1 MELKNIFQ
9 VIFTQDLLPYRQLE
23 TKNRSGLYDK
33 KYRICFSN
41 LIVQRLFNELLN
53 NQCPKCDVLPFH
65 SFDALKDHV
74 RRIHEQFYCDICT
87 DNLKIFS
94 FERKCYTRQELAL
107 HRRKGD
113 PDNTSHRGHP
123 LCEFCD
129 SRFLDRDEL
138 FRHLRREHYFCHF
151 CDADGGNQFYS
162 DYSSL
167 RDHFHKEHYLCE
179 EGDCAQEQFTAVFR
193 SDIDLKAHRANI
205 HSKSLGKVATKQ
217 LKTLEFEF
225 TLAPRRNAQGDNGR
239 SSSSHQHNHH
249 RHRGGYD
256 NQSEFE
262 YEPDII
268 QVPSRVIDS
277 KNEQEFPS
285 LGGSGGSMIR
295 PNVSISA
302 KTFGSAGLVKTK
314 ENFPSLG
321 GDGFSDPGLSRSG
334 QNFGQNSAS
343 AMLRKT
349 SNGPS
354 KPAGMVIHV
363 SNRPTSVKRPVEIQ
377 PKSKN
382 DFPALPGNFHDPDPL
397 PPQNH
402 NFNMNAIASRHR
414 SLVDDYV
421 SVNNNGGN
429 KLTMLQTKESSQKL
443 EIKAPPKIASE
454 NNFPSLSG
462 SSTNA
467 KLSTQWTLTKSSQP
481 SKPSQPAQIKETK
494 SKAKIKKEPE
504 EQVNVRK
511 NSSSKLITLQSTKEN
526 NVKKSPTTKIISEN
540 NFPSLSVNSSTTS
553 LATQWANTRPAQPT
567 FMKSVKP
574 SQPIV
579 NKTAPPKEN
588 KKLKSKPFEDED
600 EPEANPSFDMSAFSA
615 KHRVLADDYVSI
627 NPNVGTKLTMVQPKS
642 SGQKSENRSA
652 PKIESENNF
661 PSLGGS
667 ASSNLAAQWN
677 VPKNIPPKVESRK
690 LKVAPAPD
698 LSSSKKQENTNLND
712 KKQKPLEKRDQ
723 NNKSVKDKKV
733 DNLNN
738 INNNSNSISNNNNW
752 SETAKKEPEIIAKVE
767 PKVENIELRSD
778 EKFPALGKQ
787 PPGFENPNKFKP
799 PPGFNVTLNSVARAP
814 SSSLTFTSSLGE
826 SYSILPAHHYLPP
839 PSALKRNQVC
849 FFPCLF
855 NKFLN
860 AGKTRGKFYVQ

>member
-1 MELKNIFQ
+1 M
-9 VIFTQDLLPYRQLE
+9 
-23 TKNRSGLYDK
+23 
-33 KYRICFSN
+33 
-41 LIVQRLFNELLN
+41 
-53 NQCPKCDVLPFH
+53 
-65 SFDALKDHV
+65 
-74 RRIHEQFYCDICT
+74 
-87 DNLKIFS
+87 
-94 FERKCYTRQELAL
+94 
-107 HRRKGD
+107 
-113 PDNTSHRGHP
+113 
-123 LCEFCD
+123 
-129 SRFLDRDEL
+129 
-138 FRHLRREHYFCHF
+138 
-151 CDADGGNQFYS
+151 
-162 DYSSL
+162 
-167 RDHFHKEHYLCE
+167 CE

-193 SDIDLKAHRANI
+193 SDIDLKAHQANI
-205 HSKSLGKVATKQ
+205 HSKSLGKMATKQ

-239 SSSSHQHNHH
+239 GSSSHQHH
-249 RHRGGYD
+249 RHRVGYD
-256 NQSEFE
+256 NQAEFE
-262 YEPDII
+262 HEPIPYPI

-277 KNEQEFPS
+277 NNEQEFPS
-285 LGGSGGSMIR
+285 LGGNGGGAIR

-302 KTFGSAGLVKTK
+302 KSFGSAGLVKTK

-321 GDGFSDPGLSRSG
+321 GDGFSDPVSSKNG
-334 QNFGQNSAS
+334 QFGQSSAS

-349 SNGPS
+349 NNGSNGPL

-377 PKSKN
+377 QKSKK
-382 DFPALPGNFHDPDPL
+382 DFPSLPGNFNDPDPL
-397 PPQNH
+397 PPVNH
-402 NFNMNAIASRHR
+402 NFNMNAVASRHR

-421 SVNNNGGN
+421 SVNNNGGA
-429 KLTMLQTKESSQKL
+429 KLTMLQTKETTQKS

-462 SSTNA
+462 PSANSKSSA
-467 KLSTQWTLTKSSQP
+467 LWTLTKSSQP
-481 SKPSQPAQIKETK
+481 IKTSQTTTQIKESK

-504 EQVNVRK
+504 EQITVRK
-511 NSSSKLITLQSTKEN
+511 NSSSKITLQSTKEN
-526 NVKKSPTTKIISEN
+526 NVKKPTTKTISEN

-567 FMKSVKP
+567 FVKSIK
-574 SQPIV
+574 QPIV
-579 NKTAPPKEN
+579 NKTTTTTPKET
-588 KKLKSKPFEDED
+588 KKSKIKQFEDED
-600 EPEANPSFDMSAFSA
+600 EPETNPSFDMSAFSA
-615 KHRVLADDYVSI
+615 KHRILADDYVSI
-627 NPNVGTKLTMVQPKS
+627 NPNVGNKLTMVQQKS

-661 PSLGGS
+661 PSLGGP

-677 VPKNIPPKVESRK
+677 VPKLNPPKVESRK

-698 LSSSKKQENTNLND
+698 LSSSKKQETTNLKD
-712 KKQKPLEKRDQ
+712 KKKPLEKRDQ

-752 SETAKKEPEIIAKVE
+752 SETAKKEPEVIAKVE
-767 PKVENIELRSD
+767 PKIKVENIELRSD

-787 PPGFENPNKFKP
+787 PPGFENSNKFKP

-826 SYSILPAHHYLPP
+826 SYSILPTHHYLPP

-849 FFPCLF
+849 FFFFFIF
-855 NKFLN
+855 NCQNGMFGVFVLKILLSEHSIGKKTIKF
-860 AGKTRGKFYVQ
+860 

>member
-1 MELKNIFQ
+1 M
-9 VIFTQDLLPYRQLE
+9 
-23 TKNRSGLYDK
+23 
-33 KYRICFSN
+33 
-41 LIVQRLFNELLN
+41 
-53 NQCPKCDVLPFH
+53 
-65 SFDALKDHV
+65 
-74 RRIHEQFYCDICT
+74 
-87 DNLKIFS
+87 KIFS

-151 CDADGGNQFYS
+151 CDADGGNQFYT

-167 RDHFHKEHYLCE
+167 RDHFNKEHYLCE

-225 TLAPRRNAQGDNGR
+225 TLAPRSRNAQGDNGR
-239 SSSSHQHNHH
+239 GSSSHHHH
-249 RHRGGYD
+249 RHRGGFD
-256 NQSEFE
+256 NQAEFE
-262 YEPDII
+262 YEPEIT
-268 QVPSRVIDS
+268 QVPVRVIDS

-285 LGGSGGSMIR
+285 LGGSGSTIR
-295 PNVSISA
+295 PNVSIST

-321 GDGFSDPGLSRSG
+321 GDGFSEPGRSTP
-334 QNFGQNSAS
+334 QYGQNSAS
-343 AMLRKT
+343 AILRKT
-349 SNGPS
+349 SNASNGSS
-354 KPAGMVIHV
+354 KPGMVIHV
-363 SNRPTSVKRPVEIQ
+363 SNRPTVKRPEVQ

-397 PPQNH
+397 PPPNH
-402 NFNMNAIASRHR
+402 NFNMNAVAARHR
-414 SLVDDYV
+414 SMVDDYV
-421 SVNNNGGN
+421 SVNNNGA
-429 KLTMLQTKESSQKL
+429 KLTMLQSKENSQKS
-443 EIKAPPKIASE
+443 EIKAPPKIASD
-454 NNFPSLSG
+454 NNFPSLG
-462 SSTNA
+462 GPSTNA
-467 KLSTQWTLTKSSQP
+467 KASAQWTLSKSSQP
-481 SKPSQPAQIKETK
+481 VKQTQPTPIKESK

-504 EQVNVRK
+504 EQITVKK
-511 NSSSKLITLQSTKEN
+511 NSTSKLITLQSTKEN
-526 NVKKSPTTKIISEN
+526 NVKKTSKISEN

-567 FMKSVKP
+567 FVKSVKT
-574 SQPIV
+574 SQPTV
-579 NKTAPPKEN
+579 NKTVQPKESKKTKN
-588 KKLKSKPFEDED
+588 KHFEDED
-600 EPEANPSFDMSAFSA
+600 ALEENPSFDMSVISA

-627 NPNVGTKLTMVQPKS
+627 NPNVGNKLTMVQQKT
-642 SGQKSENRSA
+642 SGQKTENRSA

-661 PSLGGS
+661 PSLGGPANS
-667 ASSNLAAQWN
+667 KLAVQWN
-677 VPKNIPPKVESRK
+677 VPKTAPPKVESRK
-690 LKVAPAPD
+690 SKVAPAPD
-698 LSSSKKQENTNLND
+698 LTSSSKKVENA

-738 INNNSNSISNNNNW
+738 INNNSNNISNNNNW
-752 SETAKKEPEIIAKVE
+752 SETTKREQPEEVIAKIE

-787 PPGFENPNKFKP
+787 PPGFESSNKFKP

-826 SYSILPAHHYLPP
+826 SYSILPTHHYLPP
-839 PSALKRNQVC
+839 PSALKRNQVRY
-849 FFPCLF
+849 FFLYILF
-855 NKFLN
+855 RV
-860 AGKTRGKFYVQ
+860 RGNFENI

>member
-1 MELKNIFQ
+1 M
-9 VIFTQDLLPYRQLE
+9 D
-23 TKNRSGLYDK
+23 
-33 KYRICFSN
+33 
-41 LIVQRLFNELLN
+41 
-53 NQCPKCDVLPFH
+53 NQCSKCDVLPFH

-74 RRIHEQFYCDICT
+74 RRNHEQFYCDICT

-151 CDADGGNQFYS
+151 CDADGGNQFYT

-167 RDHFHKEHYLCE
+167 RDHFNKEHYLCE

-205 HSKSLGKVATKQ
+205 HSKLLGKVATKQ

-225 TLAPRRNAQGDNGR
+225 TLAPRSRNAQGGDNGR
-239 SSSSHQHNHH
+239 GGSSSHQHHH
-249 RHRGGYD
+249 HHQRNRGGYD

-262 YEPDII
+262 YEPIDQTIT
-268 QVPSRVIDS
+268 QVHPLSIDS

-314 ENFPSLG
+314 ENFPSLS
-321 GDGFSDPGLSRSG
+321 GDGFSDSGLNRSG
-334 QNFGQNSAS
+334 PPQFSKNSAS
-343 AMLRKT
+343 AILRKT
-349 SNGPS
+349 GPGSNVQS

-377 PKSKN
+377 QKSKN
-382 DFPALPGNFHDPDPL
+382 DFPALPGNYHDPDPL
-397 PPQNH
+397 PPPNH
-402 NFNMNAIASRHR
+402 NFNMNAVASRHR

-421 SVNNNGGN
+421 SVNSNGGS
-429 KLTMLQTKESSQKL
+429 KLTMLQSKENSVKS

-462 SSTNA
+462 PSTNSKSSA
-467 KLSTQWTLTKSSQP
+467 QWTLTRSSQP
-481 SKPSQPAQIKETK
+481 VKPTQPTQIKDSK

-504 EQVNVRK
+504 EQIPIKK

-526 NVKKSPTTKIISEN
+526 NVKKASAPVKIISEK

-553 LATQWANTRPAQPT
+553 LASQWANTRPVQPT
-567 FMKSVKP
+567 FVKSVKT
-574 SQPIV
+574 SQPTV
-579 NKTAPPKEN
+579 NKTVQPKEN
-588 KKLKSKPFEDED
+588 KKSKIKHFDDED
-600 EPEANPSFDMSAFSA
+600 EPEENPSFDMSVISA
-615 KHRVLADDYVSI
+615 KHRILADDYVSI
-627 NPNVGTKLTMVQPKS
+627 NPNVGTKLTMVQQKN
-642 SGQKSENRSA
+642 SGQKSENRAA

-661 PSLGGS
+661 PSLGGPPT
-667 ASSNLAAQWN
+667 SSNLAAQWD
-677 VPKNIPPKVESRK
+677 VPKNNPPKVESRK
-690 LKVAPAPD
+690 SKVAAAPI
-698 LSSSKKQENTNLND
+698 LSSSKKPENTNLKD

-738 INNNSNSISNNNNW
+738 INNNSNNISNNNNW
-752 SETAKKEPEIIAKVE
+752 SETAKREPEVIAKVE
-767 PKVENIELRSD
+767 EKVKDVNIELRSD

-787 PPGFENPNKFKP
+787 PPGFESVHKFKP

-826 SYSILPAHHYLPP
+826 SFSILPTYHYLPP
-839 PSALKRNQVC
+839 PSALKRNQV
-849 FFPCLF
+849 
-855 NKFLN
+855 
-860 AGKTRGKFYVQ
+860 